1 MRAFALGTR
10 DRIAGAVYGT
20 IVALATVAA
29 GASAY
34 EDDLWRLAAVV
45 SASVLVLWVAHVYAH
60 GLGDSLTVGRRLT
73 VAEFE
78 TIARRELSIP
88 LAAVPPLVAITLGA
102 LELLRGQTAVW
113 VAFGLGVATLAIQ
126 GLRYARLERLGVAA
140 TTVAVA
146 VNVGLGLAIVAVKV
160 LVAH

>member
-73 VAEFE
+73 VAELE
-78 TIARRELSIP
+78 AIARRELSIP